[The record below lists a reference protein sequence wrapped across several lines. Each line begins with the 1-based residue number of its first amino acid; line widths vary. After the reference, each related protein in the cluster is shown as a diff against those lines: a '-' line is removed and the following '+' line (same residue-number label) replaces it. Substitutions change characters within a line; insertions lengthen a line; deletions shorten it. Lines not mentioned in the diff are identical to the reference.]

1 MSLKLNPIKSFKL
14 ELDSEGDA
22 AFTGGEVVSGQVV
35 LELHRDTKVH
45 AMKVQG
51 RGVATAHWLENRGM
65 NSVYNDYTSRF
76 TYFRKRQHLI
86 RGLQPKLHNSLN
98 FKPASATSSSSHN
111 TERNNLRRVATMI
124 FDKLKKLD
132 IVFDAAD
139 VDCPPVYSSGDVVSG
154 RVLLELTG
162 ESRVDSLKLHAEG
175 FAKVHWTESRSAGSS
190 TAYTQNYSDEVE
202 YLNRREVLLQ
212 ADNGEVTILPAGRH
226 EFPFSFQLPEETLV
240 TSFEGKHGS
249 IRYWVK
255 VKLHRPWATVRKIKK
270 EFTVIEPIDINTPA
284 LLAPQAGT
292 KDKIARTWYRNF
304 GEVSVTAKIDRK
316 GYTPG
321 EVIPV
326 FAEFDNSTS
335 RSVVPKAYITQTQTF
350 IARGTMKQKCAV
362 VATLSG
368 DVVGARRRETWHGRA
383 IKIPPVGPSILQ
395 CRIIKVEYMLKV
407 CVDVPGTSKLF
418 LELPLVIGTIPL
430 HPFGSRTSSVSSQ
443 YSVNLEWLRMAI
455 PEQPEPPPEYSSVVA
470 EGEAEQ
476 CDNNNNAAAAEA
488 ATPPPPPAE
497 DLSGILERPLMAFVQ
512 EFRFRPPPVYSEVDP
527 NPQPLHMRPRCMTC

>member
-1 MSLKLNPIKSFKL
+1 
-14 ELDSEGDA
+14 
-22 AFTGGEVVSGQVV
+22 
-35 LELHRDTKVH
+35 
-45 AMKVQG
+45 
-51 RGVATAHWLENRGM
+51 
-65 NSVYNDYTSRF
+65 
-76 TYFRKRQHLI
+76 
-86 RGLQPKLHNSLN
+86 
-98 FKPASATSSSSHN
+98 
-111 TERNNLRRVATMI
+111 MI
-124 FDKLKKLD
+124 FDKLKKFD
-132 IVFDAAD
+132 IVFDSPE

-154 RVLLELTG
+154 RVVLELSG

-190 TAYTQNYSDEVE
+190 TAYTQNYGDEVE

-212 ADNGEVTILPAGRH
+212 AGQSNNGEVTVLPAGKH

-292 KDKIARTWYRNF
+292 KDKMARAWYRSF
-304 GEVSVTAKIDRK
+304 GQVSVTAKIDRK

-335 RSVVPKAYITQTQTF
+335 RSVVPKAFIIQTQTF
-350 IARGTMKQKCAV
+350 IARGTMKQKRSV
-362 VATLSG
+362 VATLCG
-368 DVVGARRRETWHGRA
+368 DIVGAKRRETWHGRA

-407 CVDVPGTSKLF
+407 CVDVPGTSKLC

-443 YSVNLEWLRMAI
+443 YSVNLEWLHMAI
-455 PEQPEPPPEYSSVVA
+455 PEQPEPPPDYSSVVT
-470 EGEAEQ
+470 EEEAEQ
-476 CDNNNNAAAAEA
+476 RHNAVASQQ
-488 ATPPPPPAE
+488 AE

-512 EFRFRPPPVYSEVDP
+512 EFRFRPPPMYSEIDP
-527 NPQPLHMRPRCMTC
+527 NPQPINMRPRCMTC

>member
-1 MSLKLNPIKSFKL
+1 
-14 ELDSEGDA
+14 
-22 AFTGGEVVSGQVV
+22 
-35 LELHRDTKVH
+35 
-45 AMKVQG
+45 
-51 RGVATAHWLENRGM
+51 
-65 NSVYNDYTSRF
+65 
-76 TYFRKRQHLI
+76 
-86 RGLQPKLHNSLN
+86 
-98 FKPASATSSSSHN
+98 
-111 TERNNLRRVATMI
+111 MI

-132 IVFDAAD
+132 IVFDSPE
-139 VDCPPVYSSGDVVSG
+139 VDCPPVFSSGDVVSG
-154 RVLLELTG
+154 RVILDLFG
-162 ESRVDSLKLHAEG
+162 EIRLNSLKLHAEG

-212 ADNGEVTILPAGRH
+212 ADNGEVTVLPEGRH

-255 VKLHRPWATVRKIKK
+255 VKLHRPRATVKKLKK

-292 KDKIARTWYRNF
+292 KDKMARAWYRNF
-304 GEVSVTAKIDRK
+304 GQVSVTAKIDRK

-335 RSVVPKAYITQTQTF
+335 RTVVPKAYIIQTQTF
-350 IARGTMKQKCAV
+350 IARGTMKQKRAV
-362 VATLSG
+362 VSTLSG
-368 DVVGARRRETWHGRA
+368 DVVGAECRETWHGRA
-383 IKIPPVGPSILQ
+383 IKIPPVGPSVLH

-407 CVDVPGTSKLF
+407 CVDVPGTSKLY

-443 YSVNLEWLRMAI
+443 YSLNLEWLRMAI
-455 PEQPEPPPEYSSVVA
+455 PEQPEPPPDYSSVVT
-470 EGEAEQ
+470 EEEAEQ
-476 CDNNNNAAAAEA
+476 RNNAA
-488 ATPPPPPAE
+488 
-497 DLSGILERPLMAFVQ
+497 S
-512 EFRFRPPPVYSEVDP
+512 
-527 NPQPLHMRPRCMTC
+527 PQPCRRPEWDPGASPHGVCPRVSLPTSTCVL

>member
-1 MSLKLNPIKSFKL
+1 
-14 ELDSEGDA
+14 
-22 AFTGGEVVSGQVV
+22 
-35 LELHRDTKVH
+35 
-45 AMKVQG
+45 
-51 RGVATAHWLENRGM
+51 
-65 NSVYNDYTSRF
+65 
-76 TYFRKRQHLI
+76 
-86 RGLQPKLHNSLN
+86 
-98 FKPASATSSSSHN
+98 
-111 TERNNLRRVATMI
+111 MI
-124 FDKLKKLD
+124 FDKLKKFD
-132 IVFDAAD
+132 IVFDSAE
-139 VDCPPVYSSGDVVSG
+139 VDCPPVFSSGDVVSG
-154 RVLLELTG
+154 RVVLDLSEG
-162 ESRVDSLKLHAEG
+162 SRVDSLKLHAEG

-212 ADNGEVTILPAGRH
+212 ADNGEVTVLPAGRH

-255 VKLHRPWATVRKIKK
+255 VKLHRPWAAVKKIKK
-270 EFTVIEPIDINTPA
+270 EFTVIEPIDINTPT

-292 KDKIARTWYRNF
+292 KDKMARAWYRNF
-304 GEVSVTAKIDRK
+304 GQVSVTAKIDRK

-350 IARGTMKQKCAV
+350 IARGTVKQKRAV
-362 VATLSG
+362 VGTLSG
-368 DVVGARRRETWHGRA
+368 DIVGARCRETWHGRA

-395 CRIIKVEYMLKV
+395 CRIIKVEYMLKI
-407 CVDVPGTSKLF
+407 CVDVPGTSKLC

-443 YSVNLEWLRMAI
+443 YSVEMEWLRMSI
-455 PEQPEPPPEYSSVVA
+455 PEQPEPPPDYCSVVT
-470 EGEAEQ
+470 EEEAEQ
-476 CDNNNNAAAAEA
+476 RNNAAVPRSA
-488 ATPPPPPAE
+488 
-497 DLSGILERPLMAFVQ
+497 DDFSGILERPLMEFVQ

-527 NPQPLHMRPRCMTC
+527 NPQPLNMRPRCMTC

>member
-1 MSLKLNPIKSFKL
+1 
-14 ELDSEGDA
+14 
-22 AFTGGEVVSGQVV
+22 
-35 LELHRDTKVH
+35 
-45 AMKVQG
+45 
-51 RGVATAHWLENRGM
+51 
-65 NSVYNDYTSRF
+65 
-76 TYFRKRQHLI
+76 
-86 RGLQPKLHNSLN
+86 
-98 FKPASATSSSSHN
+98 
-111 TERNNLRRVATMI
+111 MI
-124 FDKLKKLD
+124 FDKLKKLY
-132 IVFDAAD
+132 IVFDSPEID
-139 VDCPPVYSSGDVVSG
+139 SPPVFSSGDVVSG
-154 RVLLELTG
+154 KVVLNLSG
-162 ESRVDSLKLHAEG
+162 ESKVQSLKLHAEG

-212 ADNGEVTILPAGRH
+212 ADNGEHTLLSAGRH

-292 KDKIARTWYRNF
+292 KDKMARVWYRNF
-304 GEVSVTAKIDRK
+304 GQVSITAKIDRK

-326 FAEFDNSTS
+326 FAEFDNATS

-350 IARGTMKQKCAV
+350 IARGTMKQKQAV

-368 DVVGARRRETWHGRA
+368 DVVGAQRRETWQGRA

-395 CRIIKVEYMLKV
+395 CRIIKVEYMLRV
-407 CVDVPGTSKLF
+407 CVDVPGTSKLC
-418 LELPLVIGTIPL
+418 LELPLVMGTIPL

-455 PEQPEPPPEYSSVVA
+455 PEQPEPPPDYSSVVTD
-470 EGEAEQ
+470 EEAER
-476 CDNNNNAAAAEA
+476 NITAPHPE
-488 ATPPPPPAE
+488 E
-497 DLSGILERPLMAFVQ
+497 DLSGIMEHPLRAFVQ
-512 EFRFRPPPVYSEVDP
+512 EFRFRPPPVYCEIDP
-527 NPQPLHMRPRCMTC
+527 NPQPLNMRRRCMTC

>member
-1 MSLKLNPIKSFKL
+1 
-14 ELDSEGDA
+14 
-22 AFTGGEVVSGQVV
+22 
-35 LELHRDTKVH
+35 
-45 AMKVQG
+45 
-51 RGVATAHWLENRGM
+51 
-65 NSVYNDYTSRF
+65 
-76 TYFRKRQHLI
+76 
-86 RGLQPKLHNSLN
+86 
-98 FKPASATSSSSHN
+98 
-111 TERNNLRRVATMI
+111 MI
-124 FDKLKKLD
+124 FDKLKKFD
-132 IVFDAAD
+132 IVFDSPE

-154 RVLLELTG
+154 RVVLELSG

-190 TAYTQNYSDEVE
+190 TAYTQNYGDEVE

-212 ADNGEVTILPAGRH
+212 ADNGEVTVLPAGKH

-292 KDKIARTWYRNF
+292 KDKMARAWYRSF
-304 GEVSVTAKIDRK
+304 GQVSVTAKIDRK

-335 RSVVPKAYITQTQTF
+335 RSVVPKAFIIQTQTF
-350 IARGTMKQKCAV
+350 IARGTMKQKRSV
-362 VATLSG
+362 VATLCG
-368 DVVGARRRETWHGRA
+368 DIVGAKRRETWHGRA

-407 CVDVPGTSKLF
+407 CVDVPGTSKLC

-455 PEQPEPPPEYSSVVA
+455 PEQPEPPPDYSSVVT
-470 EGEAEQ
+470 EEEAEQ
-476 CDNNNNAAAAEA
+476 RHNAVASQQ
-488 ATPPPPPAE
+488 AE

-512 EFRFRPPPVYSEVDP
+512 EFRFRPPPVYSEIDP
-527 NPQPLHMRPRCMTC
+527 NPQLINMRPRCMTC

>member
-1 MSLKLNPIKSFKL
+1 
-14 ELDSEGDA
+14 
-22 AFTGGEVVSGQVV
+22 
-35 LELHRDTKVH
+35 
-45 AMKVQG
+45 
-51 RGVATAHWLENRGM
+51 
-65 NSVYNDYTSRF
+65 
-76 TYFRKRQHLI
+76 
-86 RGLQPKLHNSLN
+86 
-98 FKPASATSSSSHN
+98 
-111 TERNNLRRVATMI
+111 MI

-132 IVFDAAD
+132 ITFDSPEL
-139 VDCPPVYSSGDVVSG
+139 DCPPVFSSGDVVSG
-154 RVLLELTG
+154 RVVLELTG

-175 FAKVHWTESRSAGSS
+175 IAKVHWTESRSAGSS

-212 ADNGEVTILPAGRH
+212 ADNGEVTVLPAGRH

-255 VKLHRPWATVRKIKK
+255 VKLHRPWSTVRKIKK
-270 EFTVIEPIDINTPA
+270 EFTVIEPIDVNTPA

-292 KDKIARTWYRNF
+292 KDKTARTWYRNF
-304 GEVSVTAKIDRK
+304 GQVSVTAKIDRK

-321 EVIPV
+321 DVIAV

-335 RSVVPKAYITQTQTF
+335 RSIVPKAFITQTQTF
-350 IARGTMKQKCAV
+350 IARGTMKQKCSV
-362 VATLSG
+362 VATLCG
-368 DVVGARRRETWHGRA
+368 DIVGTRCRETWHGRA

-407 CVDVPGTSKLF
+407 CVDVPGTSKLC

-455 PEQPEPPPEYSSVVA
+455 PEQPEPPPEYSAVVT
-470 EGEAEQ
+470 EEEADQ
-476 CDNNNNAAAAEA
+476 CSN
-488 ATPPPPPAE
+488 TVVPQPAE
-497 DLSGILERPLMAFVQ
+497 DLNRILECPLMAFVQ
-512 EFRFRPPPVYSEVDP
+512 EFRFRPPPVYCEIDP
-527 NPQPLHMRPRCMTC
+527 NPQTTTMRPRCMTY

>member
-1 MSLKLNPIKSFKL
+1 
-14 ELDSEGDA
+14 
-22 AFTGGEVVSGQVV
+22 
-35 LELHRDTKVH
+35 
-45 AMKVQG
+45 
-51 RGVATAHWLENRGM
+51 
-65 NSVYNDYTSRF
+65 
-76 TYFRKRQHLI
+76 
-86 RGLQPKLHNSLN
+86 
-98 FKPASATSSSSHN
+98 
-111 TERNNLRRVATMI
+111 MI
-124 FDKLKKLD
+124 FDKLKKFD
-132 IVFDAAD
+132 IVFDSPE

-154 RVLLELTG
+154 RVVLELSG

-190 TAYTQNYSDEVE
+190 TAYTQNYGDEVE

-212 ADNGEVTILPAGRH
+212 AGQSNNGEVTVLPAGKH

-292 KDKIARTWYRNF
+292 KDKMARAWYRSF
-304 GEVSVTAKIDRK
+304 GQVSVTAKIDRK

-335 RSVVPKAYITQTQTF
+335 RSVVPKAFIIQTQTF
-350 IARGTMKQKCAV
+350 IARGTMKQKRSV
-362 VATLSG
+362 VATLCG
-368 DVVGARRRETWHGRA
+368 DIVGAKRRETWHGRA

-407 CVDVPGTSKLF
+407 CVDVPGTSKLC

-455 PEQPEPPPEYSSVVA
+455 PEQPEPPPDYSSVVT
-470 EGEAEQ
+470 EEEAEQ
-476 CDNNNNAAAAEA
+476 RHNAVASQH
-488 ATPPPPPAE
+488 AE

-512 EFRFRPPPVYSEVDP
+512 EFRFRPPPVYSEIDP
-527 NPQPLHMRPRCMTC
+527 NPQPINMRPRCMTC